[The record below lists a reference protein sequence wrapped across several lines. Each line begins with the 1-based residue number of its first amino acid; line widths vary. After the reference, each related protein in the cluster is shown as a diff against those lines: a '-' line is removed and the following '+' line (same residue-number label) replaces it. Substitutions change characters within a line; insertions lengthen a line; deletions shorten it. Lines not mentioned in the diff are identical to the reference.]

1 MTKEELYNELQNV
14 EGCLKMADSQISELR
29 KKKND
34 IMNDFLSLLPFQEG
48 DKVKDKDG
56 NIFIIERLKE
66 AISLGMNE
74 IKVYFLIRKIKKNG
88 EPYQYANEAW
98 GIDYFSLEKVERLTM
113 PETAGKITLGE
124 CLDGLLKCDKEFN
137 AKFSQLVS
145 ETEQKFRKELD
156 EL

>member
-1 MTKEELYNELQNV
+1 MIEIELYNELQYA
-14 EGCLKMADSQISELR
+14 EGCLKILDSQISELR

-66 AISLGMNE
+66 AISLGKNE

-98 GIDYFSLEKVERLTM
+98 GIDYFSLEKV
-113 PETAGKITLGE
+113 
-124 CLDGLLKCDKEFN
+124 
-137 AKFSQLVS
+137 V
-145 ETEQKFRKELD
+145 EQ
-156 EL
+156 